1 MAEYTYNWTDE
12 DKQRFF
18 NQYGFYPEQAQF
30 DAHTLEGTPSS
41 SQQQLRGHIGTR
53 LGADDYFAVNR
64 AIDNLRS
71 SRETQVNALNVV
83 TGGPGNFRLPS
94 RGLSAASLKTMM
106 NMGDEDI
113 KNRMIHMAAQAGL
126 KDQEQF
132 NKWYETNHFDPHF
145 YDDVSGAWETSNTA
159 RQKTVAHRITLRKD
173 EEAQQYAEGD
183 PFRKQALS
191 EALQSIKQ
199 QPGNLGYV
207 AGLDTDPAEALRALQ
222 NRLMILK
229 TSETDIAK
237 YISAFNSQQSL
248 EKLNRDDKISD
259 GLTKISNDIV
269 DKMTGVDGISGTQ
282 ALKEFG
288 TRAKDYPISEKN
300 AARGIIDNFISKVG
314 EETKEARAKKKE
326 TYETEQRALNL
337 AKLRRDDRTAN
348 LTDAQN
354 NYALD
359 LLMPISAAV
368 IDGSMKYEEAAE
380 AFMEQM
386 RTNERGIRY
395 GIKTTD
401 RTALKG
407 YIDLLNT
414 MIATKKPSG
423 ELAPLV
429 DVRTQTLW
437 ADLATKGTESDD
449 AMYMNDLGRLNSLLR
464 ADITSFLSKIPGA
477 EDISAESMG
486 LMIAQRFI
494 PTLQRIPVGERN
506 AAFGLF
512 LANYITGERERKG
525 FINQVGAMGGSAAL
539 GEKVAIKPFKNK
551 KAYDSWVANL
561 KKQGFNKELVIA
573 IGKAEGRIDE
583 NGDALIE
590 D

>member
-1 MAEYTYNWTDE
+1 MAHIEQSPLIEGETEE
-12 DKQRFF
+12 DRQLRLW
-18 NQYGFYPEQAQF
+18 
-30 DAHTLEGTPSS
+30 LE
-41 SQQQLRGHIGTR
+41 SQQQLRGGIGTR

-64 AIDNLRS
+64 AIGNLRS
-71 SRETQVNALNVV
+71 SRETQVNALNIA
-83 TGGPGNFRLPS
+83 TGGAGNFRLPS
-94 RGLSAASLKTMM
+94 RGLSSSSLKTMM

-113 KNRMIHMAAQAGL
+113 KNRMIHMAGQAGL
-126 KDQEQF
+126 RDQEQF
-132 NKWYETNHFDPHF
+132 KQWYEVNHFDPHF
-145 YDDVSGAWETSNTA
+145 YDDVNKSWVTSNKA
-159 RQKTVAHRITLRKD
+159 RQATATHRITVRKD
-173 EEAQQYAEGD
+173 AEAQQYAEGD

-191 EALQSIKQ
+191 QALQSIKQ

-207 AGLDTDPAEALRALQ
+207 AGLDTNPAEALRALQ
-222 NRLMILK
+222 NRLMVLQ
-229 TSETDIAK
+229 TSETDMAR

-269 DKMTGVDGISGTQ
+269 DKMTGVDGISGTE

-300 AARGIIDNFISKVG
+300 AARGIIDNFISKAG
-314 EETKEARAKKKE
+314 EETKEERAEKKE
-326 TYETEQRALNL
+326 TYDIEQRALNL
-337 AKLRRDDRTAN
+337 SKLRDEARTRN
-348 LTDAQN
+348 QTDAQN

-401 RTALKG
+401 RAALKG

-414 MIATKKPSG
+414 MIATKKPPS

-449 AMYMNDLGRLNSLLR
+449 AMYMNDLGRLNSLVR
-464 ADITSFLSKIPGA
+464 ADITAFLGKIPGA
-477 EDISAESMG
+477 EEIAAESMG

-512 LANYITGERERKG
+512 LANYVTGDKERKG
-525 FINQVGAMGGSAAL
+525 FIDQVGAMGGSAAF

-561 KKQGFNKELVIA
+561 KKQGFNKELVIT
-573 IGKAEGRIDE
+573 IGQAEGRIDE